1 MTTFQRESQIYAGL
15 ARYIHPATL
24 YIMGAKI
31 ASFILRVDLPND

>member
-1 MTTFQRESQIYAGL
+1 MQALQG
-15 ARYIHPATL
+15 IHPATL